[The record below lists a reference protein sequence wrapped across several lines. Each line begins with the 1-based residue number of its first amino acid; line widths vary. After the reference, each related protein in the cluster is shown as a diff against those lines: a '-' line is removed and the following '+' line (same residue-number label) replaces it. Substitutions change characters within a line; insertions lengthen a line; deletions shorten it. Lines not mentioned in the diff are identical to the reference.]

1 MADYELPAY
10 DDIVED
16 DPDDEPVMDENERIA
31 RQEEEDA
38 RIAKELFEKE
48 QKASQAEVRGG
59 SISQLLWPSLVM
71 DGLMYIAWCMYS
83 VCAIFCSLTYHGN
96 YKQLCSLA
104 LVINWKRLESY
115 L

>member
-48 QKASQAEVRGG
+48 QKASQAEVREG
-59 SISQLLWPSLVM
+59 Q
-71 DGLMYIAWCMYS
+71 
-83 VCAIFCSLTYHGN
+83 FHN
-96 YKQLCSLA
+96 YCDH
-104 LVINWKRLESY
+104 RHR
-115 L
+115 

>member
-1 MADYELPAY
+1 MHVHMYRSAYILITTSYISSPAPPSNDMADYELPAY

-48 QKASQAEVRGG
+48 QKASQAEVSG
-59 SISQLLWPSLVM
+59 S
-71 DGLMYIAWCMYS
+71 YII
-83 VCAIFCSLTYHGN
+83 V
-96 YKQLCSLA
+96 
-104 LVINWKRLESY
+104 
-115 L
+115 